1 MIFSYNSAVRE
12 CKRMGKGYTIQK
24 MWYGWIVVDS
34 RIDLI
39 KANPSTTRL
48 WPGGYRVDIPQDDE
62 KFYTELK
69 MAEEIVTDSRSKE
82 ENDPKWGI
90 VRTGYNQGLTINEI
104 PTDFKMPKAPPIPPG
119 RPKEVDKAKKVVD
132 AESGLSE
139 KDKVFRD
146 ALLILLGQIEIKTLK
161 IDQLLNKLRRL

>member
-1 MIFSYNSAVRE
+1 MNEI
-12 CKRMGKGYTIQK
+12 
-24 MWYGWIVVDS
+24 DS
-34 RIDLI
+34 KTMAAI
-39 KANPSTTRL
+39 KSIPATTRTFL
-48 WPGGYRVDIPQDDE
+48 GGFRFDCPQDDD

-69 MAEEIVTDSRSKE
+69 MAEEIVTNIRSKE
-82 ENDPKWGI
+82 VNDPKWGI

-146 ALLILLGQIEIKTLK
+146 SLVVLLGHVEIRTAK
-161 IDQLLNKLRRL
+161 IDGLLNKLKGM